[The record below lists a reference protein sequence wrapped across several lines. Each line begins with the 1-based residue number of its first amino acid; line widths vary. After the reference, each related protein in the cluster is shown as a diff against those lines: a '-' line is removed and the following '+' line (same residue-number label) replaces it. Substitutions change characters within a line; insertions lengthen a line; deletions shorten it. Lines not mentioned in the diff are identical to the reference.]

1 MNTYIPEGYKS
12 LLGVYDTQKAIG
24 LLKRLFEDQL
34 AANLNLFRVSAPLFL
49 EESSGLN
56 DNLNGYERPVSFDIL
71 QTGKEAQVVQSLAKW
86 KRMALYRYDFYPG
99 KGLYTDMNAIRRDE
113 DVLDNLH
120 SVYVDQWDWEKVIT
134 REQRCAETLKDTVR
148 QIMKALCKTQ
158 ETLANQFSCLE
169 RYLPEQI
176 SFVTSQQL
184 EDEYPTLSPKEREDA
199 AAKKYGAV
207 FIMQIGGALKSGK
220 PHDGRAPDYDD
231 WSLNGDIIIWY
242 PVLGRALELSSMGIR
257 VDADAL
263 RRWFADRHAVLL
275 AGPGLGES
283 AADVCKAL
291 LGRNAPWAGAV
302 LDADAL
308 NALAAGKYRGDLPAN
323 TILTPHPGEAARLL
337 GLTVP
342 EVQADR
348 EGAAVSLAEKYHC
361 VAVLKGHHT
370 LVAAPDGTV
379 WRNETG
385 NAGLA
390 KGGSGDILAGLTA
403 GLLAA
408 CLKQGRTPED
418 AAVCAV
424 WLHGAAAD
432 RCAKRRSMTAMLP
445 GDLFQDLG
453 WILGELGR

>member
-1 MNTYIPEGYKS
+1 MMAVEITEEFVWQNIPRRPRDSHKGTFGSVLAVAGSAFYRGAALLAAEGALRTGAGIVTLAS
-12 LLGVYDTQKAIG
+12 VEPVVSAAAARLPECCLCPCRARAEGGISPENVPLLRRQKA
-24 LLKRLFEDQL
+24 
-34 AANLNLFRVSAPLFL
+34 
-49 EESSGLN
+49 
-56 DNLNGYERPVSFDIL
+56 
-71 QTGKEAQVVQSLAKW
+71 T
-86 KRMALYRYDFYPG
+86 
-99 KGLYTDMNAIRRDE
+99 
-113 DVLDNLH
+113 
-120 SVYVDQWDWEKVIT
+120 
-134 REQRCAETLKDTVR
+134 
-148 QIMKALCKTQ
+148 
-158 ETLANQFSCLE
+158 
-169 RYLPEQI
+169 
-176 SFVTSQQL
+176 
-184 EDEYPTLSPKEREDA
+184 
-199 AAKKYGAV
+199 
-207 FIMQIGGALKSGK
+207 
-220 PHDGRAPDYDD
+220 
-231 WSLNGDIIIWY
+231 
-242 PVLGRALELSSMGIR
+242 
-257 VDADAL
+257 
-263 RRWFADRHAVLL
+263 VLL
-275 AGPGLGES
+275 LGPGLGGTAQS
-283 AADVCKAL
+283 AARAAETQAL
-291 LGRNAPWAGAV
+291 VQQLLPGFAGSAV

-408 CLKQGRTPED
+408 GLKQSRTPED

-445 GDLFQDLG
+445 GDLFEDLG

>member
-1 MNTYIPEGYKS
+1 MES
-12 LLGVYDTQKAIG
+12 DTI
-24 LLKRLFEDQL
+24 R
-34 AANLNLFRVSAPLFL
+34 
-49 EESSGLN
+49 
-56 DNLNGYERPVSFDIL
+56 
-71 QTGKEAQVVQSLAKW
+71 AQ
-86 KRMALYRYDFYPG
+86 
-99 KGLYTDMNAIRRDE
+99 
-113 DVLDNLH
+113 
-120 SVYVDQWDWEKVIT
+120 
-134 REQRCAETLKDTVR
+134 
-148 QIMKALCKTQ
+148 
-158 ETLANQFSCLE
+158 
-169 RYLPEQI
+169 
-176 SFVTSQQL
+176 
-184 EDEYPTLSPKEREDA
+184 
-199 AAKKYGAV
+199 
-207 FIMQIGGALKSGK
+207 
-220 PHDGRAPDYDD
+220 
-231 WSLNGDIIIWY
+231 
-242 PVLGRALELSSMGIR
+242 
-257 VDADAL
+257 DADAL

-308 NALAAGKYRGDLPAN
+308 NALAAGKYKWDLPAN

-408 CLKQGRTPED
+408 GLKQGRTPED

-445 GDLFQDLG
+445 GDLFEDLG